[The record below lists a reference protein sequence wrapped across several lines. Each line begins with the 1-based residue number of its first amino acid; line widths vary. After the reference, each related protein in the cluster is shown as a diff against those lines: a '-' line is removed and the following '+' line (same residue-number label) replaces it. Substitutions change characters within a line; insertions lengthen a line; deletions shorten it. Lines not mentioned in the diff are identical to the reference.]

1 MQTKKQQKEI
11 VTKTNKIIYQE
22 KRAKI
27 NLKNKYEKS
36 LINKKVIK
44 KQKNK
49 LCSLNAGFRENM
61 FPDSIYLLLF
71 KFELKIVYNL
81 SEAIERMK
89 FKINCNVGLSTA

>member
-22 KRAKI
+22 KTAKI

-44 KQKNK
+44 KQKK
-49 LCSLNAGFRENM
+49 QTM
-61 FPDSIYLLLF
+61 FVKCWF
-71 KFELKIVYNL
+71 
-81 SEAIERMK
+81 
-89 FKINCNVGLSTA
+89 